1 MAGTPQEPPATA
13 PGREAKRDAILEA
26 ARKVFMEVGFG
37 ATSMDTIAAE
47 AKVSKQTVYNH
58 FGSKEELFAAMI
70 RNWVDQKLVM
80 FNEAAKHSR
89 TEDTLKAV
97 AHQFLDPGSADQ
109 RVAMYRILMG
119 ESPRFPEL
127 GDIFYKAGPALVRKF
142 LSDYFADQDK
152 RGALHVENPQLAA
165 EQFFGML
172 NGCQLKA
179 QLGIEKLPDKKAIDA
194 YIDHAV
200 GIWMKALAP
209 LTPKGR

>member
-1 MAGTPQEPPATA
+1 MAGTTQENSTTI

-70 RNWVDQKLVM
+70 RFWVDQKLVVM
-80 FNEAAKHSR
+80 GEAAKKER
-89 TEDTLKAV
+89 PEDTLRAM
-97 AHQFLDPGSADQ
+97 AHQFLDHGSAEQ
-109 RVAMYRILMG
+109 RVAMYRILMA

-127 GDIFYKAGPALVRKF
+127 GDIFYSAGPALVRKF
-142 LSDYFADQDK
+142 VADYLAEQHK
-152 RGALHVENPQLAA
+152 RGTLHVENPQLTA

-179 QLGIEKLPDKKAIDA
+179 QLGIERLPDKKAIDA

-200 GIWMKALAP
+200 MLLMRALAP
-209 LTPKGR
+209 KGR

>member
-1 MAGTPQEPPATA
+1 MAETQETVQATGA
-13 PGREAKRDAILEA
+13 GREAKRDAILEA

-37 ATSMDTIAAE
+37 AASMDVIATE

-70 RNWVDQKLVM
+70 RYWVDQKLTV
-80 FNEAAKHSR
+80 FSDAAKQGKP
-89 TEDTLKAV
+89 EETLRAM
-97 AHQFLDPGSADQ
+97 AHQFLDHGSAEQ
-109 RVAMYRILMG
+109 RVSMYRILMG

-127 GDIFYKAGPALVRKF
+127 GDIFYKAGPAVVRKF

-152 RGALHVENPQLAA
+152 RGTLHVENPQLAA

-179 QLGIEKLPDKKAIDA
+179 QLGIEKIPSKQSIDA

-200 GIWMKALAP
+200 TIWMRALAP
-209 LTPKGR
+209 LKR

>member
-1 MAGTPQEPPATA
+1 MTGAAQETPAAA

-58 FGSKEELFAAMI
+58 FGSKEELFAAMV
-70 RNWVDQKLVM
+70 RYFVDQKLTV
-80 FNEAAKHSR
+80 FSEAAKSGKP
-89 TEDTLKAV
+89 EETLLTI
-97 AHQFLDPGSADQ
+97 AHQFLDPGAAEQ
-109 RVAMYRILMG
+109 RVAMYRVLMS
-119 ESPRFPEL
+119 EAPRFPEL
-127 GDIFYKAGPALVRKF
+127 GDIFYSAGPAVVRRY
-142 LSDYFADQDK
+142 LADYLAEQHA
-152 RGALHVENPQLAA
+152 RGTLRVENPMLTA

-179 QLGIEKLPDKKAIDA
+179 QLGIERLPDKKAIDA

-200 GIWMKALAP
+200 MLLMRALS
-209 LTPKGR
+209 PKSR